1 MYPISGPLMEAPLYA
16 AWPVLLC
23 FNSEWQSFIKQEK
36 KTFSKDPALIT
47 SLPPSVWQTMR
58 DPLSV
63 AQLGSTRSGPPCDVI
78 CLHLRGK
85 RNTRASQIL

>member
-1 MYPISGPLMEAPLYA
+1 MKTWPMLLSLNCEWHSFLKQGGGTFTKD
-16 AWPVLLC
+16 PVL
-23 FNSEWQSFIKQEK
+23 
-36 KTFSKDPALIT
+36 IT
-47 SLPPSVWQTMR
+47 LLPPSVWQTIR